1 MVRQKTIGPRWFVP
15 LAWRR
20 NPNAYNY
27 YRDVPSAIIKR
38 AKREAEAN
46 QKLGNQNAPMN
57 QDDEAIEEESEE
69 MLCVICMNGVHLQVD
84 ESGSLVHDNTV
95 NNNR

>member
-1 MVRQKTIGPRWFVP
+1 MVLMFGIQVYIMVRQKTIGPRWFVP

-46 QKLGNQNAPMN
+46 
-57 QDDEAIEEESEE
+57 
-69 MLCVICMNGVHLQVD
+69 
-84 ESGSLVHDNTV
+84 
-95 NNNR
+95 